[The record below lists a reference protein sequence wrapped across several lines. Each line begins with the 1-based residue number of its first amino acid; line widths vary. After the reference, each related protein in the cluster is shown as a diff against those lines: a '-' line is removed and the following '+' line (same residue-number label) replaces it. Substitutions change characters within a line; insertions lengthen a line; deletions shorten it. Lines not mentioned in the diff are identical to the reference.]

1 MIDYSLM
8 ARNIRKTTHA
18 KLHKCDA
25 SSIPNK
31 RRMARKAKTK
41 SNKIDRQELA
51 KDLNQRLIE

>member
-1 MIDYSLM
+1 M